1 MGFAPKG
8 LKKGDTFIDC
18 GITYR
23 VLDVVGDD
31 RYVSEIAKEEPKLEE
46 PKQEEFDL
54 SEEALAQEDEKDL
67 SELPFSDVEA
77 PENVEAPEKKIRHR
91 K

>member
-31 RYVSEIAKEEPKLEE
+31 RYVSEIAKEEPK
-46 PKQEEFDL
+46 QEELDL

-77 PENVEAPEKKIRHR
+77 PENVEVPEKKVRHR